1 MTIELAYCCWG
12 LSGYDETIL
21 DHIAN
26 AGISWVDVRPFD
38 FTHPAGRRHMYEVG
52 VQESCMGISFG
63 IPDGVSLDSA
73 DLTERMAAVRA
84 CEAAILRARDI
95 GVGIAY
101 VVPGKDGSEEA
112 LARYTESLTRIADHA
127 AALDVRIAI
136 EHFPHTA
143 LPTIAGTL
151 AYLRELAHPNLYL
164 LLDIGHAQMT
174 DEDAP
179 AAIAD
184 AGPLLAYV
192 HLDDN
197 DGVGDLHLALYD
209 GMLTEAS
216 LRATFD
222 ALREHGYSG
231 RASLELHP
239 GLPNPVDAMLRSRD
253 AALAAMGAG

>member
-21 DHIAN
+21 DHIAR
-26 AGISWVDVRPFD
+26 AHISWIDVRPFD
-38 FTHPAGRRHMYEVG
+38 FTHPAGRRHMHEVG
-52 VQESCMGISFG
+52 VQESCMGVAFG
-63 IPDGVSLDSA
+63 IPEGLTLDAEDRS
-73 DLTERMAAVRA
+73 ERLGAVRH
-84 CEAAILRARDI
+84 CESAILRANGIDI
-95 GVGIAY
+95 ETVY
-101 VVPGKDGSEEA
+101 VVPCQDSSPEA
-112 LARYTESLTRIADHA
+112 LDRYTQSLLRMADHA
-127 AALDVRIAI
+127 QALDVRIAI

-143 LPTIAGTL
+143 LPTIAATL

-174 DEDAP
+174 DEDVP

-184 AGPLLAYV
+184 AGPLLGYV

-197 DGVGDLHLALYD
+197 DGVGDLHLALGD
-209 GMLTEAS
+209 GLLTPES

-222 ALREHGYSG
+222 ALREHGYEG

-239 GLPNPVDAMLRSRD
+239 GLENPVDAMLRSRD
-253 AALAAMGAG
+253 AALAAMA